1 MPLSTIVT
9 LIKALLHAFVIPSI
23 SFDRHT
29 NDNDLAN
36 PRLDGSPPSVVYGT
50 VRLMLI
56 CRGQPWAQHRD
67 VSCLQEKHSAYARG
81 LTELTL

>member
-1 MPLSTIVT
+1 MLLSTIVT
-9 LIKALLHAFVIPSI
+9 LIKALHHAFVSSI

-67 VSCLQEKHSAYARG
+67 VSCLQEKHSVYARR
-81 LTELTL
+81 LTEFTL